1 MPNSVGEGKASPI
14 EAEKLVDEM
23 QRLIKFK
30 GLDVTLTE
38 NHPRTGKLLTGCAQC
53 TLCPCMICTPC

>member
-1 MPNSVGEGKASPI
+1 MPNNSGEGRASPV
-14 EAEKLVDEM
+14 EAEKLIEEM

-38 NHPRTGKLLTGCAQC
+38 DHPGKAKLLTGCTQC
-53 TLCPCMICTPC
+53 TLCTCIIGPPC